1 MSAHVAML
9 MGGWSAEREVSLVSG
24 KACAK
29 ALGER
34 GYQVSEVDVGHDLAD
49 VLTRLGPDL
58 AFNALHGRWGEDG
71 CVQGLLEVLEIPY
84 THSGVRASAVAM
96 AKPMAKELFRQAG
109 VACADGIIVSL
120 AEARAERPMAPPFV
134 VKPPAEGSTVGV
146 RVVRPGDNID
156 PFIDWRYGDEVMF
169 ERFVPGLELSVA
181 VMADRA
187 LGVIEIEPLSGFYD
201 YEAKYTEGKAVHHM
215 PARVPEPIYE
225 QAMRWALEAHQVLG
239 CRGVSRADFRYDET
253 EGAGRGLYIL
263 EVNTQP
269 GMTPLSLV
277 PEIASHQGIDFGD
290 LVCWMVED
298 AGCGR

>member
-1 MSAHVAML
+1 
-9 MGGWSAEREVSLVSG
+9 
-24 KACAK
+24 
-29 ALGER
+29 
-34 GYQVSEVDVGHDLAD
+34 
-49 VLTRLGPDL
+49 
-58 AFNALHGRWGEDG
+58 
-71 CVQGLLEVLEIPY
+71 
-84 THSGVRASAVAM
+84 
-96 AKPMAKELFRQAG
+96 
-109 VACADGIIVSL
+109 
-120 AEARAERPMAPPFV
+120 MAPPFV